1 MNLNPIP
8 IVLTT
13 SIGLIAFL
21 TGGLTSALWAIA
33 ICMLLIAV
41 ITMFVS
47 KP

>member
-8 IVLTT
+8 IILTT

-33 ICMLLIAV
+33 ICMLIVAV
-41 ITMFVS
+41 ISIFVS

>member
-21 TGGLTSALWAIA
+21 TGGLIAAAWAVA
-33 ICMLLIAV
+33 ICLLLVAV
-41 ITMFVS
+41 ISIFVS
-47 KP
+47 KL